1 MRLFEIRGGVG
12 NSSQGL
18 SYSLPASRRL
28 NRSTPPRPNDDGSAG
43 DDITRLKSPRRKR
56 SSGSAGPQDKDTGNF
71 SEAEE
76 GRRTQHAVIGQRL
89 LLLHRTRDVRYRCHL
104 CGCLYS
110 LTRSLKLHYE
120 NVHKVQLPAD
130 SDAYVL
136 PWERQR

>member
-1 MRLFEIRGGVG
+1 MRLFEIRGGIG
-12 NSSQGL
+12 SSSQGL
-18 SYSLPASRRL
+18 SYSLPASRR
-28 NRSTPPRPNDDGSAG
+28 RGRAVSAHTDDDESADGDGNKREGSAG
-43 DDITRLKSPRRKR
+43 
-56 SSGSAGPQDKDTGNF
+56 GGPEDVGDL
-71 SEAEE
+71 SEADG
-76 GRRTQHAVIGQRL
+76 GRPTQQAVIGQRM